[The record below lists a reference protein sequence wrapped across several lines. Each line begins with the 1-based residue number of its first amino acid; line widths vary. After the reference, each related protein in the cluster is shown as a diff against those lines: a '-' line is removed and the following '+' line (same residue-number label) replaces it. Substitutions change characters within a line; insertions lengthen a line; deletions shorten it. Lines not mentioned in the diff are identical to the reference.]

1 MGEKKA
7 SSRTVIIG
15 CGALTDLILSL
26 RPLPICVPFLPPC
39 FFRAHSH
46 SLMVPSIYLS
56 SSVSMGAASQRSLEV
71 GGKKEAKPGVQQG
84 HDGPWGW
91 AERWGTDTGVCDK
104 RMSFTANDSHRGHQ
118 MLSLQRLY
126 TCSATVR
133 DQLIGVV
140 ERAHETHKL
149 SKTLTWGNTGMH
161 TRWHRRSHSHVWTLP
176 RLPCA
181 HTHESLSK
189 KSSPRSSSA
198 SAPPPSF

>member
-1 MGEKKA
+1 MREEKA

-39 FFRAHSH
+39 SFLTHSH
-46 SLMVPSIYLS
+46 SLVVLSIYLS

-126 TCSATVR
+126 TCSATVQ
-133 DQLIGVV
+133 DQLIGVL

-149 SKTLTWGNTGMH
+149 YKTLTWGNTGMH
-161 TRWHRRSHSHVWTLP
+161 TRWHRHSHIWILP
-176 RLPCA
+176 CLPCA

-189 KSSPRSSSA
+189 KSSPHSSSA
-198 SAPPPSF
+198 SAPPPSL

>member
-46 SLMVPSIYLS
+46 SLMVLSIYLS

-84 HDGPWGW
+84 HDGP
-91 AERWGTDTGVCDK
+91 
-104 RMSFTANDSHRGHQ
+104 
-118 MLSLQRLY
+118 
-126 TCSATVR
+126 
-133 DQLIGVV
+133 
-140 ERAHETHKL
+140 
-149 SKTLTWGNTGMH
+149 
-161 TRWHRRSHSHVWTLP
+161 
-176 RLPCA
+176 
-181 HTHESLSK
+181 
-189 KSSPRSSSA
+189 
-198 SAPPPSF
+198 